1 MKSFPL
7 APPPSTQF
15 HVTADYQLPGY
26 KEAKHN
32 VMLMATKPDLAAV
45 QAVLR
50 GHLPAFYIR
59 YKPIYWSSKL
69 FLKCPW
75 PEVIESNQHSVLL
88 GFGDE
93 DSPYLLE
100 LSIHQVPCA

>member
-7 APPPSTQF
+7 APLPSTQF
-15 HVTADYQLPGY
+15 HVTAHYQLPGY

-32 VMLMATKPDLAAV
+32 VTLIASKPDRAAV
-45 QAVLR
+45 EAVLQ

-59 YKPIYWSSKL
+59 YNPIYWSSDL
-69 FLKCPW
+69 FSGCPW
-75 PEVIESNQHSVLL
+75 PEVIESNQHSMLL

-93 DSPYLLE
+93 DSSRLLE
-100 LSIHQVPCA
+100 LSIHQVP